1 MHCCIN
7 TQAQGQQIQIL
18 QQDNDK
24 LKSALAIKD
33 EALKKAQEELA
44 RITRERDNLKKK
56 LHDICY
62 NRLNSSNENTNKF
75 IANTVSNNVEIS
87 NSRVMINNKGHIIYG
102 CIQCGQHLFDSSAM
116 IQRQIEIDDN
126 TFGCLVDC
134 LFNAGDTT
142 MGPTVCKTFLN
153 GMFKV
158 KEIFCDGCL
167 STFGWKIIESFD
179 EWNTFHQNKYCIDIS
194 NIKQISASTNDC
206 HDIDQHG
213 IIEQLEPEQ
222 E

>member
-1 MHCCIN
+1 MIYFDI
-7 TQAQGQQIQIL
+7 QAQGQQIQIL
-18 QQDNDK
+18 QHENEQ
-24 LKSALAIKD
+24 LQTALQIKD
-33 EALKKAQEELA
+33 EALKKAQDDLA
-44 RITRERDNLKKK
+44 KLQRERDNLKKK

-62 NRLNSSNENTNKF
+62 NRLNHNENTH
-75 IANTVSNNVEIS
+75 ILANTVTNNVD
-87 NSRVMINNKGHIIYG
+87 INNSQVLINNNGHIIYG

-126 TFGCLVDC
+126 TYGCLIDC

-179 EWNTFHQNKYCIDIS
+179 EWNTFHQNKYCIDIT
-194 NIKQISASTNDC
+194 NIKQISTSSD
-206 HDIDQHG
+206 
-213 IIEQLEPEQ
+213 IEQED
-222 E
+222 

>member
-1 MHCCIN
+1 MR
-7 TQAQGQQIQIL
+7 
-18 QQDNDK
+18 
-24 LKSALAIKD
+24 SALHIKD

-62 NRLNSSNENTNKF
+62 NRLNGSTENTQKL
-75 IANTVSNNVEIS
+75 ANTVSNNVEIS

-116 IQRQIEIDDN
+116 IQRQIEIDNN

-179 EWNTFHQNKYCIDIS
+179 EWNTFHQNKYCVDIS
-194 NIKQISASTNDC
+194 NIKQISTSNDSPIPP
-206 HDIDQHG
+206 DQDIIDQLQ
-213 IIEQLEPEQ
+213 IEQE
-222 E
+222 